1 MRKSLSLLLALLL
14 LLALAVPA
22 LAEETED
29 AEDIEASEESASDDT
44 PSSSETDPAPVPEPE
59 PEPDPAPAP
68 DPEPEPDPA
77 PVPTPDPV
85 PEPDPAPTPDP
96 LPDVDPDPSPVL
108 PEPPAE
114 NQPPVEVPP
123 VDLDTPA
130 GPGGLDAPTYDV
142 TEAPNGDIIIE
153 EHSYTRTVD
162 ILGLPVSFNLDD
174 LTMRSALTAIF
185 GEYTPKT
192 QTVSTYYDGQLL
204 DTSTEYVP
212 GVAGMDMEWIA
223 GVIVF
228 TVLLYCFM
236 KLLGGVFK

>member
-1 MRKSLSLLLALLL
+1 MKKFLSLLLALLL
-14 LLALAVPA
+14 LFILAVPA

-29 AEDIEASEESASDDT
+29 AEGIEASEESASDDT
-44 PSSSETDPAPVPEPE
+44 PSSTDPDPAPEPD
-59 PEPDPAPAP
+59 PDPAPAP
-68 DPEPEPDPA
+68 DPEPESD
-77 PVPTPDPV
+77 PVPTPDPDPV

-114 NQPPVEVPP
+114 NQPPVEVPL
-123 VDLDTPA
+123 VGLDIPA
-130 GPGGLDAPTYDV
+130 GPGGLDAPAYDV

-174 LTMRSALTAIF
+174 LTMRSALVAIF

-192 QTVSTYYDGQLL
+192 QSVSTYYDGQLL

-223 GVIVF
+223 GVAVF
-228 TVLLYCFM
+228 TVLLYCLM
-236 KLLGGVFK
+236 KFLGGVFK

>member
-1 MRKSLSLLLALLL
+1 LKKSLSLLLALLL
-14 LLALAVPA
+14 LFTLAVPA

-29 AEDIEASEESASDDT
+29 EEDIETSEESASDDT
-44 PSSSETDPAPVPEPE
+44 PSPSETAPDPESEPAPTPD
-59 PEPDPAPAP
+59 PEPDPDP
-68 DPEPEPDPA
+68 D

-96 LPDVDPDPSPVL
+96 LPNVDPDPSPVL

-114 NQPPVEVPP
+114 NQPPAEVPP
-123 VDLDTPA
+123 VDLDTPV
-130 GPGGLDAPTYDV
+130 GPGGLDAPAYDV

-162 ILGLPVSFNLDD
+162 ILGGTVFFDLDD

-212 GVAGMDMEWIA
+212 GLAGMDMEWIA

-228 TVLLYCFM
+228 TVLLYCLM

>member
-22 LAEETED
+22 LAEEMED
-29 AEDIEASEESASDDT
+29 AEGIEASEESASDDT

-68 DPEPEPDPA
+68 DPEPEPD

-123 VDLDTPA
+123 VDLDIPA
-130 GPGGLDAPTYDV
+130 GPGGLDAPAYDV
-142 TEAPNGDIIIE
+142 TEAPNGGIIIE

-212 GVAGMDMEWIA
+212 GLAGMDMEWIA

>member
-1 MRKSLSLLLALLL
+1 MKKSLSLLLALLL
-14 LLALAVPA
+14 LLALTVPA

-29 AEDIEASEESASDDT
+29 AEVIETSEESASDDT

-68 DPEPEPDPA
+68 DPEPEPD

-162 ILGLPVSFNLDD
+162 ILGLPVSFSLDD
-174 LTMRSALTAIF
+174 LTMRSALAAIF

>member
-1 MRKSLSLLLALLL
+1 MKNFLSLLLALLL
-14 LLALAVPA
+14 LFTLAVPA

-29 AEDIEASEESASDDT
+29 AEVIETSEESAPEDT

-59 PEPDPAPAP
+59 PVPTPDP
-68 DPEPEPDPA
+68 D
-77 PVPTPDPV
+77 PDPV

-212 GVAGMDMEWIA
+212 GLAGMDMEWIA

>member
-1 MRKSLSLLLALLL
+1 MKKFLSLLLALLL
-14 LLALAVPA
+14 LFALAVPA

-29 AEDIEASEESASDDT
+29 SEDLETSEESASDDT
-44 PSSSETDPAPVPEPE
+44 PSSSETDPAPAPEPE

-68 DPEPEPDPA
+68 DPEPEPDP
-77 PVPTPDPV
+77 VPIPDPDPV
-85 PEPDPAPTPDP
+85 PEPDSAPDPDP
-96 LPDVDPDPSPVL
+96 LPDVGPEPAPVL

-114 NQPPVEVPP
+114 NQTPVEVPP
-123 VDLDTPA
+123 VDLDIPA

-162 ILGLPVSFNLDD
+162 ILGLPVSFSLDD
-174 LTMRSALTAIF
+174 LTMRSALAAIF

-204 DTSTEYVP
+204 DTSTECVP
-212 GVAGMDMEWIA
+212 GLAGMDMEWIA

>member
-1 MRKSLSLLLALLL
+1 MKKSLSLLLALLL
-14 LLALAVPA
+14 LFTLAVPA

-29 AEDIEASEESASDDT
+29 EEDIETSEESASDDT
-44 PSSSETDPAPVPEPE
+44 PSPSETAPDPESELAPTPD
-59 PEPDPAPAP
+59 PEPDPDP
-68 DPEPEPDPA
+68 D

-96 LPDVDPDPSPVL
+96 LPNVDPDPSPVL

-114 NQPPVEVPP
+114 NQPPAEVPP
-123 VDLDTPA
+123 VDLDTPV
-130 GPGGLDAPTYDV
+130 GPGGLDAPAYDV

-162 ILGLPVSFNLDD
+162 ILGGTVFFDLDD

-212 GVAGMDMEWIA
+212 GLAGMDMEWIA

-228 TVLLYCFM
+228 TVLLYCLM

>member
-1 MRKSLSLLLALLL
+1 MKNFLSLLLALLL
-14 LLALAVPA
+14 LFALAVPA

-29 AEDIEASEESASDDT
+29 AEVIETSEESAPEDT

-96 LPDVDPDPSPVL
+96 LPDVDPDPSPAL

-162 ILGLPVSFNLDD
+162 ILGLPVSFSLDD

-212 GVAGMDMEWIA
+212 GLAGMDMEWIA

>member
-1 MRKSLSLLLALLL
+1 MKKFLSLLLALLL
-14 LLALAVPA
+14 LLALTVPA

-29 AEDIEASEESASDDT
+29 SEDIETSEESAPEDT

-68 DPEPEPDPA
+68 DPEPEPDPD

-85 PEPDPAPTPDP
+85 PELDPAPTPDP
-96 LPDVDPDPSPVL
+96 LPDVDPGPSPVL
-108 PEPPAE
+108 PELPAE

-212 GVAGMDMEWIA
+212 GLAGMDMEWIA

>member
-1 MRKSLSLLLALLL
+1 MKKSLSLFLALLL
-14 LLALAVPA
+14 LLALAVPV

-29 AEDIEASEESASDDT
+29 AEVIETSEESAPEDT

-68 DPEPEPDPA
+68 DPEPEPEPD
-77 PVPTPDPV
+77 PTPDPV

-96 LPDVDPDPSPVL
+96 LPDVDPNPSPVL

-142 TEAPNGDIIIE
+142 TEAPNGDVIIE

-204 DTSTEYVP
+204 DTSTEYVS
-212 GVAGMDMEWIA
+212 GLAGMDMEWIA

>member
-29 AEDIEASEESASDDT
+29 AEGIEALEESAPDDT
-44 PSSSETDPAPVPEPE
+44 PSSSDPDPAPEPD
-59 PEPDPAPAP
+59 PDPAPAP
-68 DPEPEPDPA
+68 DPEPEP
-77 PVPTPDPV
+77 VPIPDPDPV
-85 PEPDPAPTPDP
+85 PEPDPTPTPDP

-114 NQPPVEVPP
+114 NQPHVEVPP

-212 GVAGMDMEWIA
+212 GLAGMDMEWIA